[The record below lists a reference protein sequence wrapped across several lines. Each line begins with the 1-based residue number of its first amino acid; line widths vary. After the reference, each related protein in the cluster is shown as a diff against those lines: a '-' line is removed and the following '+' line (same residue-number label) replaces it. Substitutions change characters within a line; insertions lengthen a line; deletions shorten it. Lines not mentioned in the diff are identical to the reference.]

1 MYFYPSSSEPV
12 SNYQN
17 PSLAWLGFCITVEPF
32 QWDTSIQGTLPFRGQ
47 KIWPG
52 KCSHNLCI
60 CYLLSE
66 GAPLFKKRGHFKPR
80 FSLYSGD
87 TLAFKTWPTTNRFD
101 TSKSTLITTS
111 LKSTFCTCGN
121 STHNIAQFAS
131 CSCFDCS
138 RFWDSIKNI
147 YFLCLLIINNPQPNL
162 HSGETCLGP
171 EN

>member
-1 MYFYPSSSEPV
+1 MYFYPSSAEPV

-47 KIWPG
+47 KIWSW
-52 KCSHNLCI
+52 KNVRIIFVSVT
-60 CYLLSE
+60 STE
-66 GAPLFKKRGHFKPR
+66 GAPLFRRNKLR
-80 FSLYSGD
+80 FNLYLGD
-87 TLAFKTWPTTNRFD
+87 TLAFKTWPRTNRFD

-138 RFWDSIKNI
+138 RFWDRIKNI
-147 YFLCLLIINNPQPNL
+147 YFLCLLIINNP
-162 HSGETCLGP
+162 
-171 EN
+171 

>member
-32 QWDTSIQGTLPFRGQ
+32 QWDTSNQGTLPFRGQ
-47 KIWPG
+47 KIWSRKNVRIIFVPVT
-52 KCSHNLCI
+52 ST
-60 CYLLSE
+60 E
-66 GAPLFKKRGHFKPR
+66 GAPLFRRKGHFKPR

-87 TLAFKTWPTTNRFD
+87 TLAFKTWPRTNRFD

-138 RFWDSIKNI
+138 RFWDRIKNI
-147 YFLCLLIINNPQPNL
+147 YFLCLLIINNP
-162 HSGETCLGP
+162 
-171 EN
+171 